1 MTAGQRRPAIG
12 MRLEGVRFAVP
23 QKVLTNH
30 DLEQMVD
37 TTDEW
42 IQSRTGIRERHIL
55 SGDETASDMG
65 FRAAD
70 QLIREMAVDT
80 SRIDALIVATATPEM
95 LFPSTA
101 CVLAHKLGLNGPPS
115 FDFSAACS
123 GFLYGLSIAKAYIES
138 GTFRTVLLVC
148 VEALSRIVNWQDRN
162 TCVLFGDGAGAA
174 ILTAT
179 ESDRRLQ
186 SILIGADGQY
196 QEYLYVPLG
205 GTIAMSGRDVFQVAC
220 RKMSEAATTAV
231 EEAGL
236 TFDDIDLVIPHQANT
251 RIISQ
256 VAKLLRIP
264 EEKFFV
270 NIHSYGNTSAAS
282 IPIAYR
288 EADLAGRINPGDTI
302 LFVAFGGGFTWG
314 AAVLNV

>member
-1 MTAGQRRPAIG
+1 MKRGAKIA
-12 MRLEGVRFAVP
+12 GVRFAVP
-23 QKVLTNH
+23 EKILTNK
-30 DLEQMVD
+30 DLEKIVD
-37 TTDEW
+37 TSDEW
-42 IQSRTGIRERHIL
+42 IRTRTGIERRHIL
-55 SGDETASDMG
+55 SEGESPSDIG
-65 FRAAD
+65 LSAAD
-70 QLIREMAVDT
+70 RLITEMSVDK
-80 SRIDALIVATATPEM
+80 SQIDALIVATATPEM

-101 CVLAHKLGLNGPPS
+101 CILAHKLGLNGIPA
-115 FDFSAACS
+115 FDFSSACS

-138 GTFRTVLLVC
+138 GAFRSVLLVC
-148 VEALSRIVNWQDRN
+148 VEALSRIVDWKDRN

-174 ILTAT
+174 LVTAT
-179 ESDRRLQ
+179 EDESRLL

-220 RKMSEAATTAV
+220 RKMVEAATTAV
-231 EEAGL
+231 ADAHL
-236 TFDDIDLVIPHQANT
+236 SLDDIDLVIPHQANT

-256 VAKLLRIP
+256 VAKQIRIP

-288 EADLAGRINPGDTI
+288 EAELAGRIKPGDRI

-314 AAVLNV
+314 SAVMKV

>member
-1 MTAGQRRPAIG
+1 M
-12 MRLEGVRFAVP
+12 RFAVP
-23 QKVLTNH
+23 DRILTNQ
-30 DLEQMVD
+30 DLEKMVD

-42 IQSRTGIRERHIL
+42 IQTRTGIRQRHIL
-55 SGDETASDMG
+55 SEGESSVDLGA
-65 FRAAD
+65 RAAEKLLQD
-70 QLIREMAVDT
+70 LNFDKT
-80 SRIDALIVATATPEM
+80 RIDALLVATATPEM

-101 CVLAHKLGLNGPPS
+101 CILTHRLGLNGIPA

-123 GFLYGLSIAKAYIES
+123 GFVYGLSIIKSFIES
-138 GTFRTVLLVC
+138 GAHRTVLLVC
-148 VEALSRIVNWQDRN
+148 VEALSKIVNWQDRS

-174 ILTAT
+174 LLSAT
-179 ESDRRLQ
+179 ETDRRLK

-205 GTIAMSGRDVFQVAC
+205 GTVAMSGRDVFQVAC
-220 RKMSEAATTAV
+220 RKMTEAAT
-231 EEAGL
+231 EALSKAHL
-236 TFDDIDLVIPHQANT
+236 TLDDIDLVIPHQANT

-270 NIHSYGNTSAAS
+270 NIQSYGNTSAAS

-288 EADLAGRINPGDTI
+288 EAEEAGRVRPGSHV

-314 AAVLNV
+314 AAVLKV

>member
-1 MTAGQRRPAIG
+1 MSAPGVG
-12 MRLEGVRFAVP
+12 LVGVRFAVP
-23 QKVLTNH
+23 EKILTNA
-30 DLEQMVD
+30 DLEKLVD

-42 IQSRTGIRERHIL
+42 IQTRTGIRQRHIL
-55 SGDETASDMG
+55 SGTETASDLG
-65 FRAAD
+65 YRAAD
-70 QLIREMAVDT
+70 RLLADLEVDR
-80 SRIDALIVATATPEM
+80 SKIDAMIVATATPEM

-101 CVLAHKLGLNGPPS
+101 CILTHKLGLNGIPA

-123 GFLYGLSIAKAYIES
+123 GFLYGLSIAKGYIES
-138 GTFRTVLLVC
+138 GIYRSVLLVC
-148 VEALSRIVNWQDRN
+148 VEVLSKIVNWQDRT

-174 ILTAT
+174 LLTAT
-179 ESDRRLQ
+179 QDDRRLR
-186 SILIGADGQY
+186 SIVIGADGQY

-220 RKMSEAATTAV
+220 RKMTEAATTAV
-231 EEAGL
+231 AEAGL
-236 TFDDIDLVIPHQANT
+236 TLDDIDIVIPHQANT

-264 EEKFFV
+264 EDKFFV
-270 NIHSYGNTSAAS
+270 NIQSYGNTSAAS

-288 EADLAGRINPGDTI
+288 EAEEAGRIRSGANV

-314 AAVLNV
+314 AAVLKV

>member
-1 MTAGQRRPAIG
+1 MARGV
-12 MRLEGVRFAVP
+12 RLAGVRFAVP
-23 QKVLTNH
+23 EKVLTNQ
-30 DLEQMVD
+30 DLEKMVD

-42 IQSRTGIRERHIL
+42 IRTRTGIHQRHIL
-55 SGDETASDMG
+55 GETESSSDIG

-70 QLIREMAVDT
+70 QLLRELDIDRST
-80 SRIDALIVATATPEM
+80 IDAMIVATATPEM

-101 CVLAHKLGLNGPPS
+101 CVLTHKLGLNGAPA

-123 GFLYGLSIAKAYIES
+123 GFLYGLSIAKGYIES
-138 GTFRTVLLVC
+138 GIYKSVLLVC

-174 ILTAT
+174 LLTAT
-179 ESDRRLQ
+179 ESDRRLR

-220 RKMSEAATTAV
+220 RKMAEAAATALTD
-231 EEAGL
+231 AGL
-236 TFDDIDLVIPHQANT
+236 SYDDISLVIPHQANI

-256 VAKLLRIP
+256 VAKLMQVS
-264 EEKFFV
+264 EDKFFV
-270 NIHSYGNTSAAS
+270 NIQSYGNTSAAS

-288 EADLAGRINPGDTI
+288 EAELAGRFKPGDNI

-314 AAVLNV
+314 AGVLKV

>member
-1 MTAGQRRPAIG
+1 
-12 MRLEGVRFAVP
+12 VRFAVP
-23 QKVLTNH
+23 DRILTNQ
-30 DLEQMVD
+30 DLEKMVD

-42 IQSRTGIRERHIL
+42 IQTRTGIRQRHIL
-55 SGDETASDMG
+55 SEGESSVDLGA
-65 FRAAD
+65 RAAEKLLQD
-70 QLIREMAVDT
+70 LNFDKT
-80 SRIDALIVATATPEM
+80 RIDALLVATATPEM

-101 CVLAHKLGLNGPPS
+101 CILTHRLGLNGIPA

-123 GFLYGLSIAKAYIES
+123 GFVYGLSIIKSFIES
-138 GTFRTVLLVC
+138 GAHRTVLLVC
-148 VEALSRIVNWQDRN
+148 VEALSKIVNWQDRS

-174 ILTAT
+174 LLSAT
-179 ESDRRLQ
+179 ETDRRLK

-205 GTIAMSGRDVFQVAC
+205 GTVAMSGRDVFQVAC
-220 RKMSEAATTAV
+220 RKMTEAAT
-231 EEAGL
+231 EALSKAHL
-236 TFDDIDLVIPHQANT
+236 TLDDIDLVIPHQANT

-270 NIHSYGNTSAAS
+270 NIQSYGNTSAAS

-288 EADLAGRINPGDTI
+288 EAEEAGRVRPGSHV

-314 AAVLNV
+314 AAVLKV

>member
-1 MTAGQRRPAIG
+1 MIG
-12 MRLEGVRFAVP
+12 VGLLGVRFAVP
-23 QKVLTNH
+23 DRILTNQ
-30 DLEQMVD
+30 DLEKMVD

-42 IQSRTGIRERHIL
+42 IQTRTGIRQRHIL
-55 SGDETASDMG
+55 SEGESSVDLGA
-65 FRAAD
+65 RAAEKLLQD
-70 QLIREMAVDT
+70 LNFDKT
-80 SRIDALIVATATPEM
+80 RIDALLVATATPEM

-101 CVLAHKLGLNGPPS
+101 CILTHRLGLNGIPA

-123 GFLYGLSIAKAYIES
+123 GFVYGLSIIKSFIES
-138 GTFRTVLLVC
+138 GAHRTVLLVC
-148 VEALSRIVNWQDRN
+148 VEALSKIVNWQDRS

-174 ILTAT
+174 LLSAT
-179 ESDRRLQ
+179 ETDRRLK

-205 GTIAMSGRDVFQVAC
+205 GTVAMSGRDVFQVAC
-220 RKMSEAATTAV
+220 RKMTEAAT
-231 EEAGL
+231 EALSKAHL
-236 TFDDIDLVIPHQANT
+236 TLDDIDLVIPHQANT

-270 NIHSYGNTSAAS
+270 NIQSYGNPSAAS

-288 EADLAGRINPGDTI
+288 EAEEAGRVRPGSHV
-302 LFVAFGGGFTWG
+302 LFVAFGGGVTWG
-314 AAVLNV
+314 AAVLKV

>member
-1 MTAGQRRPAIG
+1 MIG
-12 MRLEGVRFAVP
+12 VGLLGVRFAVP
-23 QKVLTNH
+23 DRILTNQ
-30 DLEQMVD
+30 DLEKMVD

-42 IQSRTGIRERHIL
+42 IQTRTGIRQRHIL
-55 SGDETASDMG
+55 SEGESSVDLGA
-65 FRAAD
+65 RAAEKLLQYLNFD
-70 QLIREMAVDT
+70 KT
-80 SRIDALIVATATPEM
+80 RIDALLVATATPDM

-101 CVLAHKLGLNGPPS
+101 CILTHRLGLNGIPA

-123 GFLYGLSIAKAYIES
+123 GFVYGLSIIKSFIES
-138 GTFRTVLLVC
+138 GAHRTVLLVC
-148 VEALSRIVNWQDRN
+148 VEALSKIVNWQDRS

-174 ILTAT
+174 LLSAT
-179 ESDRRLQ
+179 ETDRRLK

-205 GTIAMSGRDVFQVAC
+205 GTVAMSGRDVFQVAC
-220 RKMSEAATTAV
+220 RKMTEAAT
-231 EEAGL
+231 EALSKAHL
-236 TFDDIDLVIPHQANT
+236 TLDDIDLVIPHQANT

-270 NIHSYGNTSAAS
+270 NIQSYGNTSAAS

-288 EADLAGRINPGDTI
+288 EAEEAGRVRPGSHV

-314 AAVLNV
+314 AAVLKV

>member
-1 MTAGQRRPAIG
+1 MIG
-12 MRLEGVRFAVP
+12 VGLLGVRFAVP
-23 QKVLTNH
+23 DRILTNQ
-30 DLEQMVD
+30 DLEKMVD

-42 IQSRTGIRERHIL
+42 IQTRTGIRQRHIL
-55 SGDETASDMG
+55 SEGESSVDLGA
-65 FRAAD
+65 RAAEKLLQD
-70 QLIREMAVDT
+70 LNFDKT
-80 SRIDALIVATATPEM
+80 RIDALLVATATPEM

-101 CVLAHKLGLNGPPS
+101 CILTHRLGLNGIPA

-123 GFLYGLSIAKAYIES
+123 GFVYGLSIIKSFIES
-138 GTFRTVLLVC
+138 GAHRTVLLVC
-148 VEALSRIVNWQDRN
+148 VEALSKIVNWQDRS

-174 ILTAT
+174 LLSAT
-179 ESDRRLQ
+179 ETDRRLK

-205 GTIAMSGRDVFQVAC
+205 GTVAMSGRDVFQVAC
-220 RKMSEAATTAV
+220 RKMTEAAT
-231 EEAGL
+231 EALSKAHL
-236 TFDDIDLVIPHQANT
+236 TLDDIDLVIPHQANT

-270 NIHSYGNTSAAS
+270 NIQSYGNPSAAS

-288 EADLAGRINPGDTI
+288 EAEEAGRVRPGSHV

-314 AAVLNV
+314 AAVLKV

>member
-1 MTAGQRRPAIG
+1 MIG
-12 MRLEGVRFAVP
+12 VGLLGVRFAVP
-23 QKVLTNH
+23 DRILTNQ
-30 DLEQMVD
+30 DLEKMVD

-42 IQSRTGIRERHIL
+42 IQTRTGIRQRHIL
-55 SGDETASDMG
+55 SEGESSVDLGA
-65 FRAAD
+65 RAAEKLLQD
-70 QLIREMAVDT
+70 LNFDKT
-80 SRIDALIVATATPEM
+80 RIDALLVATATPEM

-101 CVLAHKLGLNGPPS
+101 CILTHRLGLNGIPA

-123 GFLYGLSIAKAYIES
+123 GFVYGLSIIKSFIES
-138 GTFRTVLLVC
+138 GAHRTVLLVC
-148 VEALSRIVNWQDRN
+148 VEALSKIVNWQDRS

-174 ILTAT
+174 LLSAT
-179 ESDRRLQ
+179 ETDRRLK

-205 GTIAMSGRDVFQVAC
+205 GTVAMSGRDVFQVAC
-220 RKMSEAATTAV
+220 RKMTEAAT
-231 EEAGL
+231 EALSKAHL
-236 TFDDIDLVIPHQANT
+236 TLDDIDLVIPHQANT

-270 NIHSYGNTSAAS
+270 NIQSYGNTSAAS

-288 EADLAGRINPGDTI
+288 EAEEAGRVRPGSHV

-314 AAVLNV
+314 AAVLKV